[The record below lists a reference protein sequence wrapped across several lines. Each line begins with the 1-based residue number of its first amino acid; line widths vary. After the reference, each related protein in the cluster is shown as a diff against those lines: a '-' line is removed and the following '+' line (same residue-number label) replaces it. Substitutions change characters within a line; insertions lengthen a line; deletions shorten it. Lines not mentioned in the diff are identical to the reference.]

1 MLKRP
6 NLCHQV
12 PPLYLYNCIFVY
24 LIFMET
30 SNSDLLT
37 DMTQEIFSS
46 SSPTSPAQCLASI
59 VGCNSTNSK
68 EEGGVYCSSSNQILC
83 CLDPETCQK
92 EKISTKNLLSSST
105 QCLAQPTDRLGL
117 DIKQMLPCKW
127 ALIIVQLA
135 FNVELSSSS
144 IWSWRPWRSPKTP
157 GPLNVILI
165 DISPQCAYIATTKC
179 CTKLRELW
187 KTMSHKSNIIQLNHN
202 FPWSFGFYLCYTLY
216 FGLTTASNNE
226 MIWALLLQ

>member
-1 MLKRP
+1 MLKKP

-68 EEGGVYCSSSNQILC
+68 EEGGVYCSSSTQILC

-92 EKISTKNLLSSST
+92 EKTSTKNLLSSST

-117 DIKQMLPCKW
+117 DIKQKLPCKW

-165 DISPQCAYIATTKC
+165 DIRPPPSMRIHCNDQMLHQIAWIV
-179 CTKLRELW
+179 ENYE
-187 KTMSHKSNIIQLNHN
+187 SQI
-202 FPWSFGFYLCYTLY
+202 
-216 FGLTTASNNE
+216 
-226 MIWALLLQ
+226 